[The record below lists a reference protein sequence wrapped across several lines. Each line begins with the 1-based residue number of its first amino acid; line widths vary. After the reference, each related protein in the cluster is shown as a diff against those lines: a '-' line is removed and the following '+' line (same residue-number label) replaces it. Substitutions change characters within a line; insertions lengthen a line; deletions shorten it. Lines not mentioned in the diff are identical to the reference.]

1 MYYYVQHHVVLLVF
15 SKAFIKERIH
25 KNHESFSLSPAL
37 SLSLSLS
44 VSVYVKM
51 SERKARKSRS
61 SRAGLHLPV
70 GRIHRHLRK
79 GQYAERIS
87 SCAPVFMAAVMEY
100 LTFEILQLAG
110 NAAKI
115 KEKSRINPS
124 HITWAIRCDD
134 ELQSL
139 LQDIII
145 PQGGVLPSY
154 GKDWRP
160 KKLPKKTALIRA
172 TTSFRKYSLSVTFHS
187 GSLSYRWS
195 CVCTCFLGISGHRHS
210 IHT

>member
-1 MYYYVQHHVVLLVF
+1 
-15 SKAFIKERIH
+15 
-25 KNHESFSLSPAL
+25 
-37 SLSLSLS
+37 
-44 VSVYVKM
+44 
-51 SERKARKSRS
+51 
-61 SRAGLHLPV
+61 
-70 GRIHRHLRK
+70 
-79 GQYAERIS
+79 
-87 SCAPVFMAAVMEY
+87 MAAVMEY

-154 GKDWRP
+154 GKD
-160 KKLPKKTALIRA
+160 
-172 TTSFRKYSLSVTFHS
+172 
-187 GSLSYRWS
+187 
-195 CVCTCFLGISGHRHS
+195 
-210 IHT
+210 